1 MPHIFLAGP
10 IVSPE
15 EESRSVAKFVFPLSK
30 GLEGQGEECFWPR
43 SEEGVSQVLAGVLG
57 SIRSPFASSA
67 LDVDGAEPPWTDRC
81 ILQAGAQ
88 KDNTRPSPSARR
100 INPGSLPVPA
110 PQRPPGIDR
119 ARVVSVTLCE
129 ARGR

>member
-30 GLEGQGEECFWPR
+30 GLEGQSEEWFWPR

-57 SIRSPFASSA
+57 SIRSPFAS
-67 LDVDGAEPPWTDRC
+67 
-81 ILQAGAQ
+81 
-88 KDNTRPSPSARR
+88 
-100 INPGSLPVPA
+100 
-110 PQRPPGIDR
+110 
-119 ARVVSVTLCE
+119 
-129 ARGR
+129 